1 MSRWIC
7 IDNICIPSDE
17 NYWDELVAFADAVA
31 EQEPID
37 LVRCGECRY
46 CMTDIVVQRREDGY
60 ERAINLCRC
69 PKHKEEWSVDKNWFC
84 ADAERGRRT
93 SR

>member
-17 NYWDELVAFADAVA
+17 NDWYELVAFADAVA

-37 LVRCGECRY
+37 LVRCKECKFKSLYDGETKYYY
-46 CMTDIVVQRREDGY
+46 CALED
-60 ERAINLCRC
+60 RPNRN
-69 PKHKEEWSVDKNWFC
+69 WSVDDWDYC
-84 ADAERGRRT
+84 YWGERKE
-93 SR
+93 SE

>member
-17 NYWDELVAFADAVA
+17 NDWYELVAFADAVA

-37 LVRCGECRY
+37 LVRCGECKWGKPY
-46 CMTDIVVQRREDGY
+46 SDKQLECDALGLSGLKFPNDFCSYGERRERVD
-60 ERAINLCRC
+60 E
-69 PKHKEEWSVDKNWFC
+69 SVEQLF
-84 ADAERGRRT
+84 R
-93 SR
+93 

>member
-17 NYWDELVAFADAVA
+17 NDWDELVVFADAVA

-37 LVRCGECRY
+37 LVHCVECKKAHLTYDGECKY
-46 CMTDIVVQRREDGY
+46 CDEWRDDDGNY
-60 ERAINLCRC
+60 IEVYHDGNHYCSYGVR
-69 PKHKEEWSVDKNWFC
+69 KESE
-84 ADAERGRRT
+84 
-93 SR
+93 